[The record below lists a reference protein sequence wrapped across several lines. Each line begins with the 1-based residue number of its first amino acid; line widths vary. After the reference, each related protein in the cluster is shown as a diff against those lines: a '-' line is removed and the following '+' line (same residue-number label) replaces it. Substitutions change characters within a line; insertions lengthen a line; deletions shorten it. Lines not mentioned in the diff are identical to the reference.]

1 MSVAHICI
9 KEVDLAKPSETVQV
23 AAHRMHDRKAHTL
36 VVLDE
41 DRRPIGILTDRDL
54 AVRIVAHRRDAGTTL
69 VSEVMTRNVF
79 TVDEAA
85 SVEKALSQMRAHQVK
100 RLLVIDLDGRL
111 VGLISLDELLEFL
124 AKEFRIISQLIDR
137 DGPHGLARG

>member
-1 MSVAHICI
+1 MSVAHICV
-9 KEVDLAKPSETVQV
+9 KEVDLAKPGETVQV

-54 AVRIVAHRRDAGTTL
+54 AVRVVALSRNASTTF
-69 VSEVMTRNVF
+69 VSDVMTRHVF

-85 SVEKALSQMRAHQVK
+85 SVEKALSQMRVHQVR
-100 RLLVIDLDGRL
+100 RLLVIDIEGRL
-111 VGLISLDELLEFL
+111 VGLVSLDDILEFL

-137 DGPHGLARG
+137 DSPHSLAR

>member
-1 MSVAHICI
+1 MSVVHICT
-9 KEVDLAKPSETVQV
+9 KEVDLAKPGETVQV
-23 AAHRMHDRKAHTL
+23 AAHRMFDRNAHTL

-54 AVRIVAHRRDAGTTL
+54 AVRVVAHRRDAGTTL
-69 VSEVMTRNVF
+69 VSEVMTRHVF

-111 VGLISLDELLEFL
+111 VGLLSLDEVLEFL
-124 AKEFRIISQLIDR
+124 AKEFRIIRQLIDR
-137 DGPHGLARG
+137 DGPHGLAR